1 MTARPTWSSPNMNHP
16 LRHARD
22 LTLAGAC
29 ALAVLWGTPGVASNA
44 SDVQAM
50 VKKLVS
56 DVNKGD
62 AKSVAAA
69 CAPHAAIVDGFPP
82 YAWQTCLDW
91 MNGYAAN
98 NKAIHATLGTLSI
111 GKPTYTDIQGSH
123 AYSVYPVTFT
133 DTQNGKTFTY
143 KGNMAVTLQKTMSG
157 WVFTGIASAW
167 GTS

>member
-1 MTARPTWSSPNMNHP
+1 MNAAVRSCRN
-16 LRHARD
+16 LI
-22 LTLAGAC
+22 LAGAC
-29 ALAVLWGTPGVASNA
+29 ALTVLWASPGYASNA
-44 SDVQAM
+44 SDVQTM

-56 DVNKGD
+56 DINKGD
-62 AKSVAAA
+62 AKAVAAA
-69 CAPHAAIVDGFPP
+69 CAPRAAIVDGFPP

-111 GKPTYTDIQGSH
+111 GKPTYTEVRGDH

-133 DTQNGKTFTY
+133 DTQNGKSFFY
-143 KGNMAVTLQKTMSG
+143 KGNMAVTLQKIASG

-167 GTS
+167 GTN